1 MSRTV
6 LVILYWESDRA
17 NIEKVI
23 MIIKT
28 KNLMYEAEK
37 SLGRNLDPDTYT
49 NMDSKVI
56 EAGEGSQIE
65 QTKWLDADSSI
76 RRHSSK

>member
-1 MSRTV
+1 M
-6 LVILYWESDRA
+6 L
-17 NIEKVI
+17 
-23 MIIKT
+23 IKT
-28 KNLMYEAEK
+28 KNLIYEAEK

-65 QTKWLDADSSI
+65 QT
-76 RRHSSK
+76 R